1 MAPVQEMDPEDIAS
15 QENLVQALKKSGAAL
30 FRELLRLY
38 PVAEA
43 EDYWKAG
50 AWQDEV
56 IKRDLKLV
64 EAHRRDSAAPEPP
77 ALEDIPMPKPPGGIA
92 VPGMLTLPQPPGGI
106 TLPVR
111 PASQP
116 LVLPTSPAQAVKIAT
131 FIAGSKLDPLRS
143 RPLLNGL
150 KAHEQNY
157 VLENFKS
164 TSTGAEA
171 TDELEKYINECKASS
186 VWGSGPATPAAT
198 PAATGGVVPADQA
211 KKQAEVKQLAIF
223 VASKGLNPARAKAT
237 FLTLT
242 PEERMASIKAF
253 TTSAT
258 GETATAL
265 FEKMVADY
273 KVSKTWRLPADAP
286 APAEAPADAK
296 AQGVLP
302 AGPVVPGLVGV
313 KRPLEG
319 AADAG
324 APAAKAPATGA
335 AGVAPKL
342 VSPPGKGAVLPA
354 GGKGI
359 PAAANGKGVPA
370 AANGKGAPAGAGGA
384 AGPKVVL
391 PPGKGK

>member
-15 QENLVQALKKSGAAL
+15 QENLVQALKKSGADL

-50 AWQDEV
+50 SWQDEI
-56 IKRDLKLV
+56 IKRDLVLV

-77 ALEDIPMPKPPGGIA
+77 ALEEVPMPKAPGQA
-92 VPGMLTLPQPPGGI
+92 FTGMILPQRPGI
-106 TLPVR
+106 TPG
-111 PASQP
+111 AAP
-116 LVLPTSPAQAVKIAT
+116 LVLPMAAGQAQKIAL
-131 FIAGSKLDPLRS
+131 FIAGSKLDPLRA

-150 KAHEQNY
+150 QKYQQDY

-171 TDELEKYINECKASS
+171 TDELEKYISESKASS
-186 VWGSGPATPAAT
+186 VWGSAPATVAP
-198 PAATGGVVPADQA
+198 ATGGAVPTEQA
-211 KKQAEVKQLAIF
+211 KKQAEVKQLAVF
-223 VASKGLNPARAKAT
+223 VATKGLNPAKAKAS

-242 PEERMASIKAF
+242 PEERMASIQAF
-253 TTSAT
+253 KTSAK
-258 GETATAL
+258 GEEATTL

-273 KVSKTWRLPADAP
+273 KATKTWTLPADAP
-286 APAEAPADAK
+286 PEAAETSVAPK
-296 AQGVLP
+296 P
-302 AGPVVPGLVGV
+302 AGPVVPGLVSGL

-324 APAAKAPATGA
+324 APAAKVAATGP
-335 AGVAPKL
+335 GPKL
-342 VSPPGKGAVLPA
+342 VVPPGKGAVAAAMPA
-354 GGKGI
+354 GGKG
-359 PAAANGKGVPA
+359 
-370 AANGKGAPAGAGGA
+370 APAAGGA